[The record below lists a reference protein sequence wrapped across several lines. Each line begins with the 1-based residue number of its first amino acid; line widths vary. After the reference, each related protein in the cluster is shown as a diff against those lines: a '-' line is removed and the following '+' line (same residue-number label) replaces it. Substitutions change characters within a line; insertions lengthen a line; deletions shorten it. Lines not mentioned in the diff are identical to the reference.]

1 MATPWDDVTDA
12 AELDA
17 YLAEWGPRFVPY
29 QLDLVGE
36 MALTAG
42 ARVFVPYAGAGQ
54 EVLAAARAVGDD
66 GRVLAT
72 DPRAN
77 HAGICAEQV
86 RRARFEATTQ
96 VRVASADDA
105 YGASAGPFEA
115 VLCAFGLFKMGDR
128 SRVLRAW
135 GNALSG
141 TGKIGL
147 LTWGPVDIGGPL
159 TDLTTALREVEPTVS
174 APSDGIPPSREDFEH
189 LFDAAGL
196 ALVRHTVLHH
206 TLSFATA
213 EEFVRALTLGSAWR
227 KLAAELGD
235 PRFSK
240 VTARFYDM
248 QGGPTG
254 ALAFRPAATLAIAAR
269 PGSEVQ
275 LTVRPSV
282 KVPNR

>member
-1 MATPWDDVTDA
+1 MGTPWDDVAGA
-12 AELDA
+12 AELEA
-17 YLAEWGPRFVPY
+17 YLAEWAPRFVPY

-36 MALTAG
+36 MALRAG

-77 HAGICAEQV
+77 LVAVCSEQV
-86 RRARFEATTQ
+86 RRARFEKTTQ
-96 VRVASADDA
+96 VRVATPDDA
-105 YGASAGPFEA
+105 KAGPFEA
-115 VLCAFGLFKMGDR
+115 VVCTFGMFKVEDR
-128 SRVLRAW
+128 SSVLRAW
-135 GNALSG
+135 GNSLAG
-141 TGKIGL
+141 DGKIGL
-147 LTWGPVDIGGPL
+147 LTWGPADLGGPL
-159 TDLTTALREVEPTVS
+159 ADLTAALREIEPTVA
-174 APSDGIPPSREDFEH
+174 APSDGLPPTRDDFAD
-189 LFDAAGL
+189 LFDSAGL

-213 EEFVRALTLGSAWR
+213 EAFVRALTLGSTWGQ
-227 KLAAELGD
+227 LAAELGEV
-235 PRFSK
+235 RFSR
-240 VTARFYDM
+240 VTARFYDL

-282 KVPNR
+282 KVPVR